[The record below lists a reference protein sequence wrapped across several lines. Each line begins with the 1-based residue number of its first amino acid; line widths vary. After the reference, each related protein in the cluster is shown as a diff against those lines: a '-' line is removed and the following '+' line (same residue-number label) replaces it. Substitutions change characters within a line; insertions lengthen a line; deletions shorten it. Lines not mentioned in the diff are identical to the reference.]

1 MTLQEIEDIILLSLY
16 TQDKSKNYG
25 LPQILANNNINKP
38 EQELKDIAADL
49 TTRGLIQSKLSPSPV
64 EGRII
69 PAGIKYVEAKLLPDY
84 NSLQLEIGE
93 VLDILN
99 RWGFKKDAIEIKG
112 RINEGPLTISVNSI
126 SSKKKPYFSWI
137 RNQWTFK
144 INSFPTIKS
153 ESVLSHQKI
162 RSAFSLWAEAIF
174 NMGSKENDF
183 EETLHALSMNFPDS
197 NLINLG
203 YDCQGIT
210 GYVLIKGTPGTV
222 PLVEFTTDLTNK
234 KVFYTIYPDDTNEDL
249 KGNRLKK
256 AEIQKDWYVFTD
268 NLEGTIPLRRFHG
281 PKKSPIVDHF
291 YSTSPHS
298 DALRKEGY
306 KEDNIQGFI
315 FEKDGEG
322 RQPLYVYS
330 TNRSKLFFTPIEEAR
345 FLKFYVVTSVQGDKN
360 RAKSMISN
368 GFWENPYVDRYL
380 DVVKGVG
387 VGDILFL
394 KSVAKNGLL
403 KVQAVGVVYG
413 NPRDGKKLLVQW
425 HYKQQFSLD
434 NLSRLNN
441 AIEVLS
447 EEDAILIISAIGK
460 ENFESIFF
468 PTPSTTDSPKEPTEQ
483 INEVVRLQGDGST
496 VDDQLLRKPFVNALK
511 SHIERYWKETDNQDS
526 YTIHLDGEWGS
537 GKSSILDMLE
547 LNLQEDKWTV
557 VRYNAWQ
564 NQHLEKPW
572 WVLLYKLYQAT
583 LSSESIEFRR
593 MCLTWYNFKWKVVLP
608 NKAVLLSTVLI
619 AFALYILFNSFGSG
633 WLFSFEPT
641 TESWLKIVGLSI
653 TIFGGIWATSNFVVN
668 TILSG
673 SSKPEDS
680 FYKKLSDPMDS
691 LKSYFKNIVSI
702 SSKNTAIFID
712 DLDRC
717 REGTTV
723 GLLEGIQTLF
733 KDQKVLYIIAGDGQ
747 WISTCFEVHYSAF
760 KHDKAGHS
768 LGDSF
773 LAKVFQMSTAVPTMS
788 PEAKGQY
795 LRHLLNIDTS
805 SNQGM
810 KNSNEIADEIKQ
822 ATSETELSNIIQVNK
837 NKANV
842 NQQALRIS
850 ASEKLSELDLKKD
863 ISHVLIEHENDLE
876 PNARSIKRF
885 INNYSL
891 ARNSLFLE
899 GKTLADIS
907 QPSLIKW
914 LIVSSRWPS
923 YSYALKKNPNELDNI
938 KKTNSAFNKYV
949 KGWLTVELIQKLS

>member
-1 MTLQEIEDIILLSLY
+1 MTTQEIEDIILLSLFQTKDSGY
-16 TQDKSKNYG
+16 LSFSKILAENG
-25 LPQILANNNINKP
+25 LPARQD
-38 EQELKDIAADL
+38 ELIDL
-49 TTRGLIQSKLSPSPV
+49 SNDLDKRGLIKHANTKDGAAGRILT
-64 EGRII
+64 EGRKFVENNLLKKYDNAQFGLLDAQKILYETGFSQSDFSNKLGSDSNPTRII
-69 PAGIKYVEAKLLPDY
+69 INFNIGDRQPSFDWYVY
-84 NSLQLEIGE
+84 
-93 VLDILN
+93 
-99 RWGFKKDAIEIKG
+99 
-112 RINEGPLTISVNSI
+112 PLTRHIHSYPTVPPEEPISL
-126 SSKKKPYFSWI
+126 PETLTYF
-137 RNQWTFK
+137 RK
-144 INSFPTIKS
+144 
-153 ESVLSHQKI
+153 
-162 RSAFSLWAEAIF
+162 WAEEVFKLKPEGDISHIF
-174 NMGSKENDF
+174 
-183 EETLHALSMNFPDS
+183 HALSIDPNDKRLAELSFH
-197 NLINLG
+197 N
-203 YDCQGIT
+203 QGIT
-210 GYVLIKGTPGTV
+210 GYVMLNETDGSRPIFQYESKIDSRKFFYAFNPDTEDLQKNG
-222 PLVEFTTDLTNK
+222 LVLLTN
-234 KVFYTIYPDDTNEDL
+234 TQ
-249 KGNRLKK
+249 
-256 AEIQKDWYVFTD
+256 AWYLMETESP
-268 NLEGTIPLRRFHG
+268 NTRPLRRFSKHLRNRV
-281 PKKSPIVDHF
+281 SDHF
-291 YSTSPHS
+291 YSFNPLVEKLNDLKYSEEKGLGH
-298 DALRKEGY
+298 
-306 KEDNIQGFI
+306 I
-315 FEKDGEG
+315 FTEPGEG
-322 RQPLYVYS
+322 RTALYVYS
-330 TNRSKLFFTPIEEAR
+330 TNKDKLFFEP
-345 FLKFYVVTSVQGDKN
+345 LSVT
-360 RAKSMISN
+360 
-368 GFWENPYVDRYL
+368 
-380 DVVKGVG
+380 
-387 VGDILFL
+387 
-394 KSVAKNGLL
+394 
-403 KVQAVGVVYG
+403 
-413 NPRDGKKLLVQW
+413 
-425 HYKQQFSLD
+425 KQ
-434 NLSRLNN
+434 
-441 AIEVLS
+441 
-447 EEDAILIISAIGK
+447 
-460 ENFESIFF
+460 ES
-468 PTPSTTDSPKEPTEQ
+468 

-511 SHIERYWKETDNQDS
+511 SHIERYWKEADNQDS

-547 LNLQEDKWTV
+547 LNLQKDKWTV

-572 WVLLYKLYQAT
+572 WVLLYKLYQAI
-583 LSSESIEFRR
+583 LSSEPIEFRR
-593 MCLTWYNFKWKVVLP
+593 MRLKWYNFKWKVVLP
-608 NKAVLLSTVLI
+608 NKAVILSTVLI

-633 WLFSFEPT
+633 WLFSLEPT

-805 SNQGM
+805 SKQGM
-810 KNSNEIADEIKQ
+810 KNSNEITDEIKQ

-842 NQQALRIS
+842 NHQALRIS

-863 ISHVLIEHENDLE
+863 ISHVLIAHENDLE

-914 LIVSSRWPS
+914 LIVCSRWPS
-923 YSYALKKNPNELDNI
+923 YSYALKKDPNELDNI
-938 KKTNSAFNKYV
+938 KNKDSVFNGYA
-949 KGWLTVELIQKLS
+949 KGWLTVDLLKKLS